1 MKGGLRVPKVS
12 RNQSQKIQ
20 RAHGRISATFRDYG
34 GLTRLQR
41 LDQNWPGRVLF
52 PSVPGHSYAEA
63 VITNIAGG
71 MVSGDQFDQN
81 FELDS
86 GADVTL
92 TSQSAEKIY
101 RSHGA
106 PCRMTSELTVGPMG
120 CLEWMPQETI
130 LFEGAQLHRSTRFN
144 LHENASLLAGE
155 MTVFG
160 RRARGETFHQGKL
173 NDHWEILRNGKL
185 VFSDRT
191 VVGTGY
197 QTSILTQPFAFNE
210 AAAMALMVCQ
220 APDLVIVRDCGRQSM
235 GPNALGGFTIVN
247 GLVIGRFVSDDAAR
261 LRDLI
266 SKLWTDLRQAMGFS
280 RLDLPRVWKL

>member
-1 MKGGLRVPKVS
+1 MPKVF
-12 RNQSQKIQ
+12 RDQSQKIQ
-20 RAHGRISATFRDYG
+20 RAHGRISATFRGDG
-34 GLTRLQR
+34 GLTRLQK
-41 LDQNWPGRVLF
+41 LDQNWPGRVFF
-52 PSVPGHSYAEA
+52 PSVPNHSYVEA
-63 VITNIAGG
+63 VITNIAAG
-71 MVSGDQFDQN
+71 MVGGDQFDQK
-81 FELDS
+81 FDIDS

-92 TSQSAEKIY
+92 TSQAAEKIY

-106 PCRMTSELTVGPMG
+106 LCRMTSELTVGSMG

-130 LFEGAQLHRSTRFN
+130 LFEQAQLHRLTRFS
-144 LHENASLLAGE
+144 LHEDSFLLAGE

-160 RRARGETFHQGKL
+160 RRARGETFQQGSL
-173 NDHWEILRNGKL
+173 YDHWEILRNGKL

-191 VVGTGY
+191 VVGTGR

-220 APDLVIVRDCGRQSM
+220 APDLVTVRDCGRQSM
-235 GPNALGGFTIVN
+235 GASALGGFTIVN
-247 GLVIGRFVSDDAAR
+247 GLVIGRFVNDDAAR

-266 SKLWTDLRQAMGFS
+266 SKLWTDLRQAIGFS